1 MVSKFY
7 EFAIGILANSL
18 ILIANYLIFQVKTVQ
33 PRKKEIR
40 QLQKFLKRTFKPKT
54 LQRGAFKPLSMVE
67 DFMVILWLKS
77 LGFKF
82 GVETFMVE
90 VLYNLHV
97 LLF

>member
-1 MVSKFY
+1 MVEGFMDAMS
-7 EFAIGILANSL
+7 
-18 ILIANYLIFQVKTVQ
+18 V
-33 PRKKEIR
+33 
-40 QLQKFLKRTFKPKT
+40 
-54 LQRGAFKPLSMVE
+54 VE
-67 DFMVILWLKS
+67 DFMVILWLNS